1 MRFRKSRRRRDLLH
15 DCIVGQR
22 RTQPHT
28 RRIAT
33 LIAIAERGQFEYF
46 GCHELGSLPWSGED
60 SVQCRGV
67 GNPVRKTGRLWE
79 IAITSARSV

>member
-15 DCIVGQR
+15 DRIVGKR
-22 RTQPHT
+22 GTQPHT

-67 GNPVRKTGRLWE
+67 GNPVRKADAVHLHD
-79 IAITSARSV
+79 